1 MELST
6 TVDLNSLTLDNFQA
20 TTGHRFRMTKEQK
33 ARAISRAEALAEFIT
48 AERAARQAPA
58 TVRPTPAAAAST
70 TPAVNAAVPG
80 NPS

>member
-48 AERAARQAPA
+48 AERAARA